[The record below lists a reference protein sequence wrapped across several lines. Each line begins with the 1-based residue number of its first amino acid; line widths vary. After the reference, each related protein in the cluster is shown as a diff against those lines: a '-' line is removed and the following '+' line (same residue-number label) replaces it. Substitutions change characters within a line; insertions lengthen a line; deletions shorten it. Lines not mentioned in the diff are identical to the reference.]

1 MVFTIYKK
9 FSFSSSVV
17 QMGAVFPLAQPAVS
31 TGFPKKP
38 TQSRECRHPEPL
50 VAEALCGL
58 KHSAGE
64 NLSLFDFR
72 PGQYECSMGTIPVTG
87 LITQQQLPTPPLNSA
102 AA

>member
-1 MVFTIYKK
+1 MVFAIYKK
-9 FSFSSSVV
+9 FSFSSLIV
-17 QMGAVFPLAQPAVS
+17 QMGAVLPLAHPPVS
-31 TGFPKKP
+31 TEFPKKSA
-38 TQSRECRHPEPL
+38 QSREYSPPEPL
-50 VAEALCGL
+50 VAEALCEPEY
-58 KHSAGE
+58 SAGG